1 VSHSYTAAGTFSVT
15 VTATDANG
23 VSATS
28 PAQNV
33 VVAARLTAAAFTFT
47 PATPEVGVAVQF
59 TATTTG
65 GVGPFTFSWNF
76 GDTTTG
82 TGNPASHSYSA
93 AGTFSVTVTATDAD
107 SVSVTSAA
115 QNLVVAARLSAA
127 AFIFTP
133 ATPEVGISVQFTAT
147 TTGGVA
153 PFTFSWIFGDTT
165 TGTGNPVT
173 HSYAA
178 GTFSVTVTAM
188 DANGVSATSA
198 PQSVVV
204 APAFTA
210 ITFTFS
216 PASPTTS
223 TPVQFTATTTGGVVP
238 FTFSWNFGDTTTGT
252 GNPVTHTYAAG
263 TFMVTVTGTDAN
275 GVSQTS
281 AAQSV
286 TVTGVVN
293 NPPTITAP
301 PTASAAVG
309 VSMSFTVTAADALDP
324 SEIVTLTATGLPAGA
339 TFTSVPGNPT
349 SGTFT
354 WTPVSGQGG
363 LSVTVTFTATDN
375 GSPVASATAATV
387 ITVAPAPVSFFA
399 GKLSW
404 THHLS
409 LAKTSNM
416 QIWTA
421 KITNPNSIT
430 VYAQIT
436 IIGVDG
442 TGTAG
447 FTAQSAVITMT
458 AGASLTPTI
467 SQSFTST
474 DIGTKFHFTATIL
487 WGTSP
492 TTLTSPGGNTKAGAF
507 AVVA

>member
-1 VSHSYTAAGTFSVT
+1 
-15 VTATDANG
+15 
-23 VSATS
+23 
-28 PAQNV
+28 
-33 VVAARLTAAAFTFT
+33 
-47 PATPEVGVAVQF
+47 PEVGVAVQF

-178 GTFSVTVTAM
+178 GTFSVTVT
-188 DANGVSATSA
+188 
-198 PQSVVV
+198 
-204 APAFTA
+204 
-210 ITFTFS
+210 
-216 PASPTTS
+216 
-223 TPVQFTATTTGGVVP
+223 
-238 FTFSWNFGDTTTGT
+238 
-252 GNPVTHTYAAG
+252 
-263 TFMVTVTGTDAN
+263 GTDAN

-324 SEIVTLTATGLPAGA
+324 SEIVTLTATGLP
-339 TFTSVPGNPT
+339 
-349 SGTFT
+349 
-354 WTPVSGQGG
+354 
-363 LSVTVTFTATDN
+363 
-375 GSPVASATAATV
+375 
-387 ITVAPAPVSFFA
+387 
-399 GKLSW
+399 
-404 THHLS
+404 
-409 LAKTSNM
+409 
-416 QIWTA
+416 
-421 KITNPNSIT
+421 
-430 VYAQIT
+430 
-436 IIGVDG
+436 
-442 TGTAG
+442 
-447 FTAQSAVITMT
+447 
-458 AGASLTPTI
+458 
-467 SQSFTST
+467 
-474 DIGTKFHFTATIL
+474 
-487 WGTSP
+487 
-492 TTLTSPGGNTKAGAF
+492 
-507 AVVA
+507 